1 MTPFIVDTNFF
12 IQAFHAHYPMD
23 VVPSFW
29 SKVEDLANQNLI
41 ISVDKVQAELS
52 QHENDLKD
60 WCDNVLPADFFKDTF
75 SVLSAYSQLA
85 RWATSPTVQYTT
97 QAINQFLDINEADA
111 WIVSYGLAQ
120 SLGVVT
126 YEQSAP
132 LSKKR
137 IKIPDVCNVFN
148 VPCLHPIEMFR
159 RLRVT
164 F

>member
-1 MTPFIVDTNFF
+1 MKPFVLDTNFF

-29 SKVEDLANQNLI
+29 QKVELLAEQNQLI
-41 ISVDKVQAELS
+41 SIDKVQAELS

-60 WCDNVLPADFFKDTF
+60 WCENKLPSDFFKDTF
-75 SVLSAYSQLA
+75 TVLPEYGSLANWASAPS
-85 RWATSPTVQYTT
+85 TQYTT

-111 WIVSYGLAQ
+111 WLVAYGLANDL
-120 SLGVVT
+120 SIVT

-132 LSKKR
+132 LSKKI
-137 IKIPDVCNVFN
+137 IKIPDVCRAFGVQCF
-148 VPCLHPIEMFR
+148 HPIEMFR
-159 RLRVT
+159 SLGVK